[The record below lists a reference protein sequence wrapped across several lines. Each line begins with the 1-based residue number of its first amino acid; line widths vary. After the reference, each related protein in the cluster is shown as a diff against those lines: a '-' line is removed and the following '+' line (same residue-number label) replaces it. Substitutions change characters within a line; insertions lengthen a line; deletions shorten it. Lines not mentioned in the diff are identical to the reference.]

1 MAYEPRHR
9 APKNSRPVRKI
20 AIAVTAAAAVAAPIS
35 SSLSSAD
42 AATSKTWDRLA
53 GCESGGNWHTNTG
66 NGYYGGLQFSAGTWL
81 AYGGGKYASRADLA
95 SRTEQIAIAEKVLKG
110 SGWGAWP
117 ACSAR
122 LGLSSA
128 DAHAQDATKIDA
140 KFQHKWHYDAGQ
152 RHGQTILKVIT
163 PK

>member
-1 MAYEPRHR
+1 MAYVPRHR
-9 APKNSRPVRKI
+9 APKSSRPVRNA

-35 SSLSSAD
+35 SSLTSAD

-53 GCESGGNWHTNTG
+53 SCESGGNWHINTG

-95 SRTEQIAIAEKVLKG
+95 SRAEQIAIAEKVLKG

-122 LGLSSA
+122 LGLTSA
-128 DAHAQDATKIDA
+128 DARASDSTKIQD

-152 RHGQTILKVIT
+152 RHGHTSLKVIA